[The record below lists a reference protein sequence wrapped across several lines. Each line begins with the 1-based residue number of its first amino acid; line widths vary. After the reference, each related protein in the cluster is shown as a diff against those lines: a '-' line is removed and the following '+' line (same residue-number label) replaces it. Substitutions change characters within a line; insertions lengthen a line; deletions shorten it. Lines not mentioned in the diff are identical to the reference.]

1 MNVEPEGRTVTTGS
15 EPPMTCGVRRLL
27 PIALVAGLLVFWSLV
42 AEVGTSLAQGSP
54 EQIFVIEYNREAV
67 PRGGWAVEGYV
78 NNNSRQLVSGVRLRV
93 EVLDAGG
100 ESIGQVFGWVY
111 GNVPA
116 GGRAYFMVSL
126 PRRGADYRITV
137 VSFTF
142 NSVDAP

>member
-1 MNVEPEGRTVTTGS
+1 MNVARESRTVAAGS
-15 EPPMTCGVRRLL
+15 ESSMISGACRLL
-27 PIALVAGLLVFWSLV
+27 PIGLVVGLVLGWGLTIDI
-42 AEVGTSLAQGSP
+42 GMGRAQTSP
-54 EQIFVIEYNREAV
+54 EEIFRVEYNREAV

-78 NNNSRQLVSGVRLRV
+78 NNSSRLLVSGVRLRV

-100 ESIGQVFGWVY
+100 APIGESFGWVY

-116 GGRAYFMVSL
+116 GGRAYFTVSL

-137 VSFTF
+137 VSFTS